1 MTGSFFY
8 NTAENL
14 FCNALRYADSQITVD
29 ISGRDGFLFLTVTDD
44 GPGYPASVLQKGP
57 AFFLRD
63 DTSGNGH
70 LGVGLAICRLLCEK
84 HGGSLTLENLQPGA
98 KATAVFKSR
107 NS

>member
-1 MTGSFFY
+1 MDYFAPNWF
-8 NTAENL
+8 EIRL
-14 FCNALRYADSQITVD
+14 QNAVSYTHL
-29 ISGRDGFLFLTVTDD
+29 SGRDGFLFLTVTDD

-70 LGVGLAICRLLCEK
+70 LGVGLAVCRLLCEK